1 MAKRIVKQNELQFL
15 KRELLF
21 LEESEVLPVGKSKEI
36 EEIYEVEKFS
46 FTKTLVYVG
55 SLLIGIGI
63 LSFIAS
69 NWDEIGKT
77 VKLLFILGLFI
88 SCNLAGYKMEKNYP
102 KTSKGLYY
110 LGVLV
115 FGAGIFLVEQMFHMG
130 RSFQVAFLWWSL
142 GILPLAWVLR
152 DKWILLA
159 SSLFVLTSIMD
170 ERYLQGESI
179 PFWTLLFIA
188 AIYILNERIGFS
200 RITGFVTGLL
210 SLAFIG
216 TVISFIINRYEYYDE
231 PYTYCLIYLAIGV
244 ALVFAKGKIRNIY
257 VVLGYLV
264 HGTAALVLSFENSW
278 PIDWMYIP
286 FSIFYLLFV
295 LYLIKKGSL
304 LSIII
309 LCVLIFRFYLDLSFE
324 FLPKSF
330 VFIIGGFLL
339 LGFGFY
345 FENQR
350 KKGVGVHE

>member
-1 MAKRIVKQNELQFL
+1 MAKRLVKENELKFL
-15 KRELLF
+15 KRELQF
-21 LEESEVLPVGKSKEI
+21 LEESELLPAGKATEI
-36 EEIYEVEKFS
+36 EEIYEVQMLS
-46 FTKTLVYVG
+46 FTKTLLYVG
-55 SLLIGIGI
+55 SILIGAGI

-77 VKLLFILGLFI
+77 VKFLFILCLFI
-88 SCNLAGYKMEKNYP
+88 GCNFAGYKMEKNYP

-115 FGAGIFLVEQMFHMG
+115 FGAGIFLVEQMFHLG

-159 SSLFVLTSIMD
+159 ASLFVFVSMMD

-188 AIYILNERIGFS
+188 AIYLLNDKIHFS
-200 RITGFVTGLL
+200 KATGFVIGLL

-216 TVISFIINRYEYYDE
+216 TVISFILNRYEYNDE
-231 PYTYCLIYLAIGV
+231 PYLYGLIYLGIGV
-244 ALVFAKGKIRNIY
+244 ALVFAKGKIRDIY
-257 VVLGYLV
+257 IVLGYIV
-264 HGTAALVLSFENSW
+264 HGVAALVLSFGENW

-286 FSIFYLLFV
+286 FSILYLLFV
-295 LYLIKKGSL
+295 LYLIKRGSL

-309 LCVLIFRFYLDLSFE
+309 LCVLIFRFYLDISFD
-324 FLPKSF
+324 FLPKSL
-330 VFIIGGFLL
+330 VFILGGFLL

-345 FENQR
+345 FERQR